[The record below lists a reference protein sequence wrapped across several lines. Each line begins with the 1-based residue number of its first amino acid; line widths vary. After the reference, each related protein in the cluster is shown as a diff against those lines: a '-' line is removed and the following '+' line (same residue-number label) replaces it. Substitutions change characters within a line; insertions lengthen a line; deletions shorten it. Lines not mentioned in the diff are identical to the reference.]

1 MQGFQ
6 IAGFVQIL
14 HKAANAALVAHTVL
28 TVLAGG
34 FVRGALIAQGDAHA
48 CIQKAFFPQA
58 LEQGIIIIF
67 GGFAEHFG
75 IRLKSNGGAVGGSSP
90 DAAQLAVRLA
100 AVEALFIFRTVAAHT
115 HPQPLRAGV
124 YHAGAHAVQTA
135 GHLVAGIFAAK
146 LAAGVQHGEH
156 NGHRRQ
162 AGIGLHIH
170 GNAAAVIHHFN
181 DVVRLDGHLDMVTV
195 ASQRFVDGVIH
206 DLVHQM
212 VQAPRAGGTD
222 VHTGALAHS
231 LQALQ
236 NLNFAAG
243 VLMVGSGAAV
253 FQNFFCHFFLQCLLK
268 QKSVSDQLIVWALP
282 PSFGHWLPRR
292 KGGGA
297 AFIKAP
303 AFWRGPPGRRC

>member
-1 MQGFQ
+1 MEQTERMAIRCSGITKTFGEVVANDQ
-6 IAGFVQIL
+6 IELSVRFGEVLALLGENGSGKTTLMNMLSGIYHPDAGKIYVEEKPVSINSPADAQALGIGMIHQHFKLVDVFTAAENIVLGLEDEGKLDLKAASARITDICQKYGFVIDPGNAGKPQI
-14 HKAANAALVAHTVL
+14 
-28 TVLAGG
+28 G
-34 FVRGALIAQGDAHA
+34 
-48 CIQKAFFPQA
+48 
-58 LEQGIIIIF
+58 
-67 GGFAEHFG
+67 
-75 IRLKSNGGAVGGSSP
+75 
-90 DAAQLAVRLA
+90 QLGKAVRLK
-100 AVEALFIFRTVAAHT
+100 H
-115 HPQPLRAGV
+115 
-124 YHAGAHAVQTA
+124 
-135 GHLVAGIFAAK
+135 
-146 LAAGVQHGEH
+146 
-156 NGHRRQ
+156 
-162 AGIGLHIH
+162 
-170 GNAAAVIHHFN
+170 
-181 DVVRLDGHLDMVTV
+181 DVVRLDGHFDMVTV
-195 ASQRFVDGVIH
+195 AGQRFVDGVVH

-212 VQAPRAGGTD
+212 VQAPRAGGAD